1 MRDSEFSMRWLSVM
15 LAVLL
20 SVSLTSGVMAH
31 AAEPIACIDSESAS
45 ALGHFEGDRDE
56 VPSDA
61 GKSAPHHHAPCH
73 AHQIAEPARDNG
85 IGLVSMI
92 KSLLPLSRAAAG
104 PSTPTDPAYR
114 PPRA

>member
-1 MRDSEFSMRWLSVM
+1 MRWLSVM

-20 SVSLTSGVMAH
+20 SVSLTSGAMAH
-31 AAEPIACIDSESAS
+31 AAEPITCIDSEFAS

-61 GKSAPHHHAPCH
+61 DKGTPHHHAPCH
-73 AHQIAEPARDNG
+73 GHHIAEPARNSG
-85 IGLVSMI
+85 IGLVSMT
-92 KSLLPLSRAAAG
+92 KSLLPLIRAAAG